1 VKISYVPL
9 KLRTRREFCADA
21 CQAASLLALGA
32 VAACGGSST
41 APSSSAPPS
50 SVPQLGTVAASVAGR
65 VVSVSVDA
73 ASALASVGS
82 AALVQTSLGTFLVA
96 HPAVDTF
103 TALTATCT
111 HEGCGVTGFSNSRFV
126 CPCHGSQYTTSGAV
140 VVGPA
145 TRALQQYPTQFVN
158 GVLTFTV

>member
-1 VKISYVPL
+1 MKTSIVPL
-9 KLRTRREFCADA
+9 QLRTRREFCADA

-50 SVPQLGTVAASVAGR
+50 SVPQLGTVTATVAGR
-65 VVSVSVDA
+65 AVSVTVDA
-73 ASALASVGS
+73 ASPLNSIGS
-82 AALVQTSLGTFLVA
+82 AALVPTSLGTFLVA
-96 HPAVDTF
+96 HTAVDTF

-111 HEGCGVTGFSNSRFV
+111 HEGCGVTGFSNNRFV

-140 VVGPA
+140 VMGPA
-145 TRALQQYPTQFVN
+145 TRALQQYTTQFVS
-158 GVLTFTV
+158 GVLTFSV